1 MSHQFVQQSDIPARA
16 SMTRAMN
23 PVHFTV
29 EGDPVSKGRPRFARG
44 RAYTPARTA
53 EAEKVIA
60 AAAVGFF
67 PTPVDVPV
75 GMQMTFYCK
84 TRRRTDGDNLAKLVS
99 DALNGVAF
107 VDDYLVE
114 ESYWRLHRAREGEDP
129 RTEITIYGMD

>member
-1 MSHQFVQQSDIPARA
+1 
-16 SMTRAMN
+16 MT
-23 PVHFTV
+23 PVVHFTI

-53 EAEKVIA
+53 AAEKVIA
-60 AAAVGFF
+60 LAAEPLF
-67 PTPVDVPV
+67 PQPLDVPV

-84 TRRRTDGDNLAKLVS
+84 TKRRTDGDNLAKLVS

-114 ESYWRLHRAREGEDP
+114 ESYWRVHRSVEGEDP
-129 RTEITIYGMD
+129 RTEITVYEMA